1 MKKKILVPV
10 IVILLLVVCSVVY
23 YFTPKTF
30 SKNVN
35 PNEVDHINIFD
46 GNTGTG
52 FTISDP
58 EDIKYVVENIQSY
71 SMKRD
76 GISIGHMGYLFSI
89 SYIDSNDKEIIPL
102 FYMNSE
108 NTIRKDP
115 FFYTCEGGLCVDYI
129 KGLEPDTSI
138 EVSALDDSI
147 AICIDGITYYGLG
160 EAVPV
165 EPDESAIE
173 YVQIPAGS
181 DGATITAFAKLEEG
195 RMIVC
200 LVDGEWYK
208 FHSMEALAS
217 SEVHLENKVA
227 CECAEDELPRLIMV
241 NDELYYDCAEESTV
255 DGRCGMMDGVID
267 SSTQGENGI
276 PRKNNWSNFGTGY
289 GYQYGPQEGT
299 IEVCI
304 DDQWWVFRKY
314 ERGLIGVLD
323 DALEKSND

>member
-10 IVILLLVVCSVVY
+10 IVILLLVVCSAVY

-30 SKNVN
+30 GKKVN
-35 PNEVDHINIFD
+35 PNDVDHINIFD

-58 EDIKYVVENIQSY
+58 EDIKYIVENIQSY
-71 SMKRD
+71 PMKRD
-76 GISIGHMGYLFSI
+76 GISIGHMGYFLKI
-89 SYIDSNDKEIIPL
+89 SYIDSYDKDVIPL
-102 FYMNSE
+102 FYINSE

-138 EVSALDDSI
+138 EASAQDDGIS
-147 AICIDGITYYGLG
+147 ICIDGVTYYGLG

-173 YVQIPAGS
+173 YVEIPAGS

-195 RMIVC
+195 QMIVC

-217 SEVHLENKVA
+217 SEVHLENDH
-227 CECAEDELPRLIMV
+227 ECAEEELPRLIMV
-241 NDELYYDCAEESTV
+241 DGVLYYDCVEKSTV
-255 DGRCGMMDGVID
+255 DGRCGMMDGTID
-267 SSTQGENGI
+267 SSMQGGIGI
-276 PRKNNWSNFGTGY
+276 PKKNNSSNFGIGY
-289 GYQYGPQEGT
+289 VP
-299 IEVCI
+299 
-304 DDQWWVFRKY
+304 
-314 ERGLIGVLD
+314 
-323 DALEKSND
+323 N